1 MSLYNSTFYLFVI
14 LSKTRPVTHEFHA
27 LPCHSKR
34 ISYTGDTGG
43 LFWYGKGYP
52 GGIVTKESELKPNSA
67 RSEKQGCG
75 SKSIVQTV
83 PFFKLI

>member
-1 MSLYNSTFYLFVI
+1 MHY
-14 LSKTRPVTHEFHA
+14 HA
-27 LPCHSKR
+27 IQKGSPSREIKLV
-34 ISYTGDTGG
+34 
-43 LFWYGKGYP
+43 WVMGYP
-52 GGIVTKESELKPNSA
+52 GGIVPEKRELKHNSA